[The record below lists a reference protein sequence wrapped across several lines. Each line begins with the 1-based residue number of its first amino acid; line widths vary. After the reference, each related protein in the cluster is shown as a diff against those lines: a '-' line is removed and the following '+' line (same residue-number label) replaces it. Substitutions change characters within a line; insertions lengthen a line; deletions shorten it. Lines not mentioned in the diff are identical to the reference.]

1 MYRQG
6 PRGTRGELLED
17 ASSRVLGE
25 LERTM
30 RSTSGV
36 LLRWRTSSR
45 ALREA
50 TGAQAA
56 AVDMIA
62 SQAPMDGVLS
72 YLPAGPVTEADM
84 LRLYPWPDATARS
97 SSSSPSRQ
105 SGSSMGPGAPE

>member
-1 MYRQG
+1 M
-6 PRGTRGELLED
+6 LED
-17 ASSRVLGE
+17 ASSGVLGE

-56 AVDMIA
+56 VDMIA

-72 YLPAGPVTEADM
+72 YLLAGPVTEADM

>member
-1 MYRQG
+1 
-6 PRGTRGELLED
+6 
-17 ASSRVLGE
+17 
-25 LERTM
+25 
-30 RSTSGV
+30 
-36 LLRWRTSSR
+36 
-45 ALREA
+45 
-50 TGAQAA
+50 
-56 AVDMIA
+56 MIA